1 MIKTVNQ
8 APTDQVAC
16 MPAGLTTEILD
27 GLRRVSELQ
36 QWLVGLMGSHITHTE
51 HQEQPTAPAITAD
64 TAEALG
70 KYNRELFHAMGDLR
84 REVDWLT
91 DERKNQ
97 SQQIMNLEH
106 ELKIAFKHRD
116 MLQAK
121 VDAFEEKNSEGSAES
136 SERIDELVTEL
147 KAATDKHSRLEEKLQ
162 IADSYVGHLKKK
174 RSLLEADYAELETK
188 YTALEADYAEL
199 ETKYTELEHVC
210 LAPNAQ
216 SSGVDLT
223 QIATRFE
230 RFYRRWLNDEDV
242 SLQLRAL
249 KEAIET
255 IPSTESKEA

>member
-8 APTDQVAC
+8 APSDQVAC

-136 SERIDELVTEL
+136 SERIDELATEL

-188 YTALEADYAEL
+188 YT
-199 ETKYTELEHVC
+199 ELEHVC
-210 LAPNAQ
+210 LAPNAADP
-216 SSGVDLT
+216 GVDLA